1 MYSYTHRQANDKEVL
16 LTVVKAVSLGI
27 FLYGFFSLG
36 EGHSV
41 SNIFLKL

>member
-27 FLYGFFSLG
+27 FLYGFFLWERVTLSAI
-36 EGHSV
+36 S
-41 SNIFLKL
+41 S